1 MIGVIKRVP
10 LRDVWKHE
18 AHDFTGWLAE
28 NIDVLDEVLDLGLD
42 SAERERA
49 AGSFSVD
56 LIAEDRNGNTVV
68 IENQLERSDHDH
80 LGKLITYLSAFE
92 AKTAIWIVAE
102 PRPEHTRAI
111 TWLNEA
117 NDASFVLL
125 KAEAIRIGESVPAP
139 LFTVIVGP
147 SDEARGVGQVKRELA
162 ERHHERHNFWQH
174 LLEHARTKSRLH
186 VGISPSYKTWIGTSA
201 GVSGLAFNYV
211 VRQRDARVEL
221 YIDRGKEADVENL
234 RVFDHL
240 ESAKPSIEEVFGEP
254 LEWQRL
260 DGRRACRI
268 AHTITVGGYRD
279 PESVPH
285 LIPTMVDAMTSLEK
299 ALRPHIASLR
309 G

>member
-28 NIDVLDEVLDLGLD
+28 NIDVLNEVLDLGLD
-42 SAERERA
+42 NAERERA

-56 LIAEDRNGNTVV
+56 LIAEDRSGNTVV

-80 LGKLITYLSAFE
+80 LGKLITYLTAFE

-117 NDASFVLL
+117 SDAAFFLL
-125 KAEAIRIGESVPAP
+125 KAEAIRIGDSAPAP

-147 SDEARGVGQVKRELA
+147 SDEARAVGQVKRELA
-162 ERHHERHNFWQH
+162 ERHHERHGFWQN
-174 LLEHARTKSRLH
+174 LLEHAKTKTRLH
-186 VGISPSYKTWIGTSA
+186 AGISPGFDHWIGTSA
-201 GVSGLAFNYV
+201 GISGLAFNYV
-211 VRQRDARVEL
+211 VRQHDARIEL
-221 YIDRGKEADVENL
+221 YIDRGKEADEENL
-234 RVFDHL
+234 RIFDYL
-240 ESAKPSIEEVFGEP
+240 ESNKTSIEAAFGEP

-285 LIPTMVDAMTSLEK
+285 LITTMVDAMTNLEK